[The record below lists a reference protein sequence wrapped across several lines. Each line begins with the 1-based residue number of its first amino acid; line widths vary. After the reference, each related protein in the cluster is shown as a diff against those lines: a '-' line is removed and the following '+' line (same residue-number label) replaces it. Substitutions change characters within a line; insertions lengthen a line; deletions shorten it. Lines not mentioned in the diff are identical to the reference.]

1 MITHTAD
8 FFGVAQKFDLSKE
21 WSLRVNLEFQAQ
33 YKEEAELGLPQT
45 PYLKD
50 LDKMDVLAKSEI
62 GFIKFIVRP
71 LWLNLN

>member
-33 YKEEAELGLPQT
+33 VNQTEAI
-45 PYLKD
+45 
-50 LDKMDVLAKSEI
+50 AS
-62 GFIKFIVRP
+62 F
-71 LWLNLN
+71 LN